1 MQRMACYRDAPVRA
15 ARCTEQATFE
25 QERAYPEK
33 SPKAHCTIFEPEHE
47 LSYMES
53 VRVLHPPSDDPAER
67 TKCILASL
75 ASIPSINRIS
85 GVGAPSGHS
94 GISDD
99 PILAKYNQERYTNN
113 VLELHRQYQSM
124 QQSKREEEQRQAAA
138 AEAERQRKLNVLQH
152 YCGKYDERV
161 AKLVQFGPKFNA
173 EITKL
178 GDAFERGD
186 LFTLCQAIT
195 AFVDEV
201 VEPAY
206 AILQEMPAEIALE
219 TSGAAKLKDAWPL
232 EKMDQVLERFTAPNL
247 SVFSDEVQNMIG
259 YMMQG
264 FRAVCTPIL
273 NAVPLVNP
281 LGEPPTL
288 PFSTKPVQV
297 PFTHYMATAPAASQS
312 AAQTHPQPSAPEGPN
327 AGKNF
332 ASFADLINNK
342 EAQVPNIQI
351 ASPSFDGSGPFGTA
365 SISSTPAGDPSSR
378 GSTSAPSNDNK
389 VQG

>member
-1 MQRMACYRDAPVRA
+1 MH
-15 ARCTEQATFE
+15 
-25 QERAYPEK
+25 
-33 SPKAHCTIFEPEHE
+33 KAHCTISEPEPQ
-47 LSYMES
+47 LSYLES

-67 TKCILASL
+67 TKSILASL

-99 PILAKYNQERYTNN
+99 PILARYNQERHTNN

-124 QQSKREEEQRQAAA
+124 QRSKWEEEQRQAAA

-152 YCGKYDERV
+152 YCGKYDERM

-173 EITKL
+173 EINKL
-178 GDAFERGD
+178 EDAFERGD
-186 LFTLCQAIT
+186 LPTLCQAI
-195 AFVDEV
+195 AALVDEV
-201 VEPAY
+201 VEPAH

-219 TSGAAKLKDAWPL
+219 TSGAAQLKNAWPL
-232 EKMDQVLERFTAPNL
+232 EKMDQVLQRFTASNL

-264 FRAVCTPIL
+264 FRVVCTPIL

-281 LGEPPTL
+281 LGEPPAL
-288 PFSTKPVQV
+288 PFVAKPIQV
-297 PFTHYMATAPAASQS
+297 PFTHYMATATAASRS
-312 AAQTHPQPSAPEGPN
+312 APHTHPQPTAPEGPN

-342 EAQVPNIQI
+342 EAQNPDIKI
-351 ASPSFDGSGPFGTA
+351 TPPSFDGSAPSGTA
-365 SISSTPAGDPSSR
+365 SSSSTSAGDPSS
-378 GSTSAPSNDNK
+378 GGNTSAPSNDNK
-389 VQG
+389 VQGQ